1 MQLIFILWKIYKCL
15 LHQIAREIML
25 LPVNN
30 VLEKTL
36 QKVRTEKI
44 WKHVHTIW
52 NLNLFYN
59 FSLMLQ
65 RMHSFSASQKHI
77 IFSCTLLPSL
87 SSGKFLGYIMVFMLV
102 FLFRQQ
108 YLWYISFQHSPIPNR
123 HIVATWSERGKV
135 HIWDISQQ
143 VISVDNPSI
152 SAEASHSK
160 DIKALF
166 TFDGHQVSLTED
178 LFIIINYTILWVAFD

>member
-1 MQLIFILWKIYKCL
+1 MYIITKFIIWQVFG
-15 LHQIAREIML
+15 LHHGF
-25 LPVNN
+25 
-30 VLEKTL
+30 
-36 QKVRTEKI
+36 
-44 WKHVHTIW
+44 HVG
-52 NLNLFYN
+52 F
-59 FSLMLQ
+59 
-65 RMHSFSASQKHI
+65 SFSPTVSMI
-77 IFSCTLLPSL
+77 
-87 SSGKFLGYIMVFMLV
+87 
-102 FLFRQQ
+102 
-108 YLWYISFQHSPIPNR
+108 ISFQHSPIPNR

-178 LFIIINYTILWVAFD
+178 LFMIINYTIMYVAFD

>member
-1 MQLIFILWKIYKCL
+1 
-15 LHQIAREIML
+15 
-25 LPVNN
+25 
-30 VLEKTL
+30 
-36 QKVRTEKI
+36 
-44 WKHVHTIW
+44 
-52 NLNLFYN
+52 
-59 FSLMLQ
+59 
-65 RMHSFSASQKHI
+65 
-77 IFSCTLLPSL
+77 
-87 SSGKFLGYIMVFMLV
+87 MVFMLV

-108 YLWYISFQHSPIPNR
+108 YLWYISFQHSPIPNQ

-152 SAEASHSK
+152 SAEVSHSK

-178 LFIIINYTILWVAFD
+178 LFIIINYTIMYVAFD

>member
-1 MQLIFILWKIYKCL
+1 MSKFFKDNKIYKCL

-36 QKVRTEKI
+36 QKVRTDKI
-44 WKHVHTIW
+44 WKRVDTIW

-65 RMHSFSASQKHI
+65 RMHSFLANQKHI

-87 SSGKFLGYIMVFMLV
+87 SSGNFLGYMMVFMLV

-178 LFIIINYTILWVAFD
+178 LFIIINYTIMYVAFD

>member
-1 MQLIFILWKIYKCL
+1 MYLKKHCRKSGQTKFESVWTLFEIWTCFTTFHSCY
-15 LHQIAREIML
+15 REC
-25 LPVNN
+25 
-30 VLEKTL
+30 THF
-36 QKVRTEKI
+36 Q
-44 WKHVHTIW
+44 
-52 NLNLFYN
+52 
-59 FSLMLQ
+59 
-65 RMHSFSASQKHI
+65 QKHI

-87 SSGKFLGYIMVFMLV
+87 SSGNFLGYMMVFMLV

-135 HIWDISQQ
+135 QIWDISQQ

-178 LFIIINYTILWVAFD
+178 LFIIINYTIMYVAFD